1 MGLDNG
7 IRLRMSKELAAR
19 APIWVLG
26 YLDDIETLPNG
37 ETDGEICY
45 WRKCWG
51 YRNAMANITDDRFND
66 NGDTELTLADCEAFV
81 AAVEDSFYPF
91 DGDEEEVM
99 PFDRDNYSACFDA
112 REVVVNY
119 LRMTYHLQAICN
131 WLRDNAGPDDYEIY
145 FYDSY

>member
-19 APIWVLG
+19 APIWIFG
-26 YLDDIETLPNG
+26 YLNDTETLPDG
-37 ETDGEICY
+37 ETEGEICY

-51 YRNAMANITDDRFND
+51 YRSAMANITGDRFDD

-112 REVVVNY
+112 REVVLNY

-131 WLRDNAGPDDYEIY
+131 WLRYNASPDDYEIY